1 MVDSRMETGK
11 IEEEIRTNCGAR
23 KKENYLKCIF
33 KGKADSLKERLVA
46 KSGVIWGG
54 GVVVR

>member
-23 KKENYLKCIF
+23 KKENYLKYIF
-33 KGKADSLKERLVA
+33 KGKSRQFKGAP
-46 KSGVIWGG
+46 SGQVWGNLRWG
-54 GVVVR
+54 EQW